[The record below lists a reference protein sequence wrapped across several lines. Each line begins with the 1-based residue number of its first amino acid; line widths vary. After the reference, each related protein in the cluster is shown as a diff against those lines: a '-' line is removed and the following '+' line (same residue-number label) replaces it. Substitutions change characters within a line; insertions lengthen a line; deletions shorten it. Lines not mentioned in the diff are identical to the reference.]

1 MANCMNGFR
10 PGYTSC
16 TTQIAREIMV
26 FKTTELPCRMATWW
40 LTTEESK
47 DTELLSSLKPKIRQ
61 YQRKGY
67 VTATFFSGNGDL
79 ESSTHQLMKHNF
91 QLHAASSSLAPDDG
105 CKAVS
110 ICCKCC
116 HIIPKA
122 TFILIVALGREK
134 CYNVARK
141 INERSGQH

>member
-1 MANCMNGFR
+1 ML
-10 PGYTSC
+10 
-16 TTQIAREIMV
+16 
-26 FKTTELPCRMATWW
+26 FKATETPCRMATWF

-47 DTELLSSLKPKIRQ
+47 DTELLSSLKPKIRH
-61 YQRKGY
+61 YQQKGY
-67 VTATFFSGNGDL
+67 VTATFFSGNSDL
-79 ESSTHQLMKHNF
+79 ETSTHQLMKHNY
-91 QLHAASSSLAPDDG
+91 QLHAANDSLAPDDG

-116 HIIPKA
+116 QKILMA
-122 TFILIVALGREK
+122 TFILIIALDQWM

>member
-1 MANCMNGFR
+1 M
-10 PGYTSC
+10 
-16 TTQIAREIMV
+16 I

-40 LTTEESK
+40 LTTGESK
-47 DTELLSSLKPKIRQ
+47 DTELLSSLKPKVRH

-67 VTATFFSGNGDL
+67 VTATFLSGNSDL
-79 ESSTHQLMKHNF
+79 ETSTHQLMKHNF
-91 QLHAASSSLAPDDG
+91 QLCAANDRLAPDDG
-105 CKAVS
+105 GKAVS

-116 HIIPKA
+116 LIIPVA
-122 TFILIVALGREK
+122 TFILIVALGRRI